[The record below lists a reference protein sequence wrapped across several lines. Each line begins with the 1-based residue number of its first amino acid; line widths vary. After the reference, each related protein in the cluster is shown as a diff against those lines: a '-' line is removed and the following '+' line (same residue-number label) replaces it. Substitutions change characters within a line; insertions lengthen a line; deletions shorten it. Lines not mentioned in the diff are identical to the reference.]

1 MRRFMLGFALA
12 LTVGACTH
20 RPGDPQAVSSS
31 KSAVITREEIERSRA
46 VTALDAIQRLR
57 PFYLSSR
64 GANSVLLD
72 PQLHAV
78 VFLNEQEYG
87 DITVLRNVQ
96 ANDVQEI
103 RYYNGT
109 EATQK
114 FGAQYGGGV
123 IQLVSRV
130 E

>member
-1 MRRFMLGFALA
+1 MRRLMIGLALA

-20 RPGDPQAVSSS
+20 RSGTPEVVRASR
-31 KSAVITREEIERSRA
+31 SAIITREEIEHAHA

-96 ANDVQEI
+96 ANDIQEI